1 MLLLALFILLPLL
14 ALGLF
19 DLLAWR
25 WGVDSRDW
33 SASGEW
39 DWRRR
44 AASDGIAHDD

>member
-33 SASGEW
+33 SASSEW
-39 DWRRR
+39 DWRRG